1 MCQDYAPDKPPA
13 GRHAQSKN
21 DNPEPFPWDAGVFDA
36 HCHPTDIMSSIDKIP
51 DMGARILT
59 VMATRSHDQDLVDSV
74 ASSIGIRDPS
84 ALTNTSAH
92 GIIPAFGWH
101 PWFSYQ
107 LYDDKL
113 PPEKATYNPS
123 SDDADGKAQAKLK
136 HYKTVLVPA
145 PDEDF
150 VSSLPDPIA
159 LGSLLSTLRTRL
171 EKHPL
176 ALVGEVGLDKAFRLP
191 TAWTTEEHAAR
202 DTTLTPGG
210 REGRWL
216 SPYRVSMPHQQSI
229 LLAQLRLAGELGRPV
244 SVHGVQAHGILHD
257 TLASLWKGHEKA
269 VLSHRQR
276 HQIAENAEDFSDD
289 GDEERDE
296 SGRKI
301 VPAKPYPPRICL
313 HSFSGPVEVMKQ
325 YLNRAIPAKIF
336 FSFSACINLSTEDG
350 MKKFPDV
357 LRACPDDRILV
368 ESDLHKAG
376 EEMDGFLEEMYRRIC
391 EIKGWTLREG
401 VERIAKNYQEFIFG

>member
-1 MCQDYAPDKPPA
+1 MCQDHAPNRPPA
-13 GRHAQSKN
+13 GRNAHSKN
-21 DNPEPFPWDAGVFDA
+21 DNQEPFPWDAGVFDA
-36 HCHPTDIMSSIDKIP
+36 HCHPTDIMSSVDKIP

-59 VMATRSHDQDLVDSV
+59 VMATRSQDQALVDSV
-74 ASSIGIRDPS
+74 ASSIGVRDPS
-84 ALTNTSAH
+84 ALSNTSTH
-92 GIIPAFGWH
+92 GIVPAFGWH

-113 PPEKATYNPS
+113 PVEQATYSPS
-123 SDDADGKAQAKLK
+123 SEDADGKAQAKLK
-136 HYKTVLVPA
+136 HYKTVLIPA

-159 LGSLLSTLRTRL
+159 ISSLLSTLRTRL

-191 TAWTTEEHAAR
+191 TAWTDEEHSAR

-229 LLAQLRLAGELGRPV
+229 LLAQLRLAGELGRAV
-244 SVHGVQAHGILHD
+244 SVHGVQAHGLAHD

-276 HQIAENAEDFSDD
+276 HQIAQNAEDFSDD

-368 ESDLHKAG
+368 ESDLHEAG